1 MRGGERGT
9 DQQKA
14 EVVNLATASHRRQGE
29 EGRGFAA
36 EREPEKVEGDEE
48 ILKEPLSKY
57 DSRIDR
63 RRDV

>member
-14 EVVNLATASHRRQGE
+14 EVVNLATASHRRQVE
-29 EGRGFAA
+29 EERAFTAGRQ
-36 EREPEKVEGDEE
+36 PEKVEGDEE
-48 ILKEPLSKY
+48 TVKEPLSKY